1 MHDRYD
7 IITDRVL
14 NRMTSED
21 KSHAS
26 LYQWCPV
33 SFHFVFH
40 SQISVKGHS
49 KDTEITSMNV
59 AVVSSLHF

>member
-1 MHDRYD
+1 
-7 IITDRVL
+7 
-14 NRMTSED
+14 MTSED

-40 SQISVKGHS
+40 SQISAKGHS